1 MHFASLIWTFFQIS
15 YTHCNFILSIRSLDF
30 QHRIDSFKPTHT
42 CSLFL
47 MRTPVIPIPGDLLIF
62 LTHSTPKTMLSTL
75 LKTLNHII
83 NIFFL
88 NFLHVSF
95 CNESKLRH
103 VIKVTVYFFVTYR
116 KKGSRIQFKAFS

>member
-1 MHFASLIWTFFQIS
+1 MLFVSNEDPSNPHPWGFANFPYSLYTQDNAAYTTKNFES
-15 YTHCNFILSIRSLDF
+15 YH
-30 QHRIDSFKPTHT
+30 QH
-42 CSLFL
+42 
-47 MRTPVIPIPGDLLIF
+47 
-62 LTHSTPKTMLSTL
+62 
-75 LKTLNHII
+75 
-83 NIFFL
+83 FFL